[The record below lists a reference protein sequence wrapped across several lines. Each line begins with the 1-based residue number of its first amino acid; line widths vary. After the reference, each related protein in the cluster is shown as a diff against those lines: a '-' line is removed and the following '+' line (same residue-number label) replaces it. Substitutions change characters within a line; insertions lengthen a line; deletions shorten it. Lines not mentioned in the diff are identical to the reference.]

1 MIPSFCASHGIAL
14 ECNVPLST
22 LTTFRIGG
30 AADYV
35 ALPATTQ
42 QTAAL
47 ISFLEKESIRYFVMG
62 RGSDILA
69 SDAGFRGVILLTR
82 EMNSLSCDGNTIVA
96 GAGCS
101 MASVSNLALKHSLAG
116 LEFLHGIPGSI
127 GGGVFMN
134 AGAYGSEMS
143 AYLTSVEWV
152 DGDGTIHV
160 TPASELNFSYRHSYF
175 TDHFGVVCSATFSC
189 ERGDADA
196 IRAVM
201 NDLDSRRRDKQPL
214 EYPSAGSAFK
224 RPEGHFAGK
233 LIEDCGLKGYT
244 FGNAAVSEK
253 HAGFIINLGGATS
266 ADVHGVIDH
275 VTETVRNA
283 FGVTL
288 EPEIRFLQE

>member
-1 MIPSFCASHGIAL
+1 
-14 ECNVPLST
+14 
-22 LTTFRIGG
+22 
-30 AADYV
+30 
-35 ALPATTQ
+35 
-42 QTAAL
+42 
-47 ISFLEKESIRYFVMG
+47 
-62 RGSDILA
+62 
-69 SDAGFRGVILLTR
+69 
-82 EMNSLSCDGNTIVA
+82 
-96 GAGCS
+96 
-101 MASVSNLALKHSLAG
+101 
-116 LEFLHGIPGSI
+116 
-127 GGGVFMN
+127 MN

-275 VTETVRNA
+275 VTETVRNT